1 VHCWLYFLTTKNH
14 QKVLGAMGLETI
26 KFELIDGVGT
36 LTLNR
41 PARKNAIDA
50 IMREELR
57 ALVLTLSHRRDLRAL
72 IISGEG
78 DSFCAGGDISAMGAG
93 TLSPEE
99 GRYRMRH
106 DYLSWIEALLRIEV
120 PVIAAVQGAAFG
132 AGFSLALTADIV
144 LATPSSRFCLSFMR
158 LGLVPDCAAFY
169 TLPRIVGTQRAK
181 ELAFSARELSAE
193 QAKDIGIVLEIVPE
207 GRVLERAQQMAKCF
221 ALAAPAALAMT
232 KRAFNVSIN
241 SSLETMM
248 DIESD
253 AQAVARTSQWHAEA
267 VQRFLNKSPS
277 AFQWPGS
284 LD

>member
-1 VHCWLYFLTTKNH
+1 MIRRLTQLKD
-14 QKVLGAMGLETI
+14 KGVEVLETI
-26 KFELIDGVGT
+26 KFELHEGVGT

-41 PARKNAIDA
+41 PTRKNAIDA
-50 IMREELR
+50 VMREELK
-57 ALVLTLSHRRDLRAL
+57 ALVPTLPQMRDLRAL
-72 IISGEG
+72 ILTGAG
-78 DSFCAGGDISAMGAG
+78 GSFSAGGDISVMGAG
-93 TLSPEE
+93 TLAPEE
-99 GRYRMRH
+99 GRHRMRH
-106 DYLSWIEALLRIEV
+106 DYLSWIETLLRLEV
-120 PVIAAVQGAAFG
+120 PVISAVEGPAFG

-144 LATPSSRFCLSFMR
+144 LSAPSGRFCMSFMR

-193 QAKDIGIVLEIVPE
+193 QARDLGIVLEIVPE

-232 KRAFNVSIN
+232 KRALNVSMN
-241 SSLETMM
+241 SSLDAMM
-248 DIESD
+248 DIEAD
-253 AQAVARTSQWHAEA
+253 AQAVARTSQWHTDA
-267 VQRFLNKSPS
+267 VQRFLNKKPS

>member
-1 VHCWLYFLTTKNH
+1 
-14 QKVLGAMGLETI
+14 MGLETI
-26 KFELIDGVGT
+26 KFELQDGVGT

-41 PARKNAIDA
+41 PARKNALDA
-50 IMREELR
+50 VMREELKE
-57 ALVLTLSHRRDLRAL
+57 LVFTLPQMRDLRAL
-72 IISGEG
+72 IIAGEG
-78 DSFCAGGDISAMGAG
+78 GSFCAGGDISVMGAG
-93 TLSPEE
+93 TLAPED

-106 DYLSWIEALLRIEV
+106 DYLSWIEALLRLEV

-144 LATPSSRFCLSFMR
+144 LASPSSRFCMSFMR

-181 ELAFSARELSAE
+181 ELAFSARELNAE
-193 QAKDIGIVLEIVPE
+193 QARDLGIVLEIVPE
-207 GRVLERAQQMAKCF
+207 GRVLERAQQMASCF
-221 ALAAPAALAMT
+221 ALAAPTALAMT
-232 KRAFNVSIN
+232 KRAFNVSLN

-253 AQAVARTSQWHAEA
+253 AQAVARTSQWHVDA
-267 VQRFLNKSPS
+267 VQRFLAKKPS
-277 AFQWPGS
+277 AFKWPGS